1 MYSRII
7 NFTIDTAK
15 VNDFR
20 KDLNEKFLPRIQ
32 SQPGFVE
39 NIESL
44 DPTTGQ
50 FSCTTLWKTAA
61 DVENYHNGLFQEIAS
76 KLSPLMKGSPSIQTL
91 PVENSSV
98 HHVKTGMA
106 AA

>member
-1 MYSRII
+1 MVSRIVRCTV
-7 NFTIDTAK
+7 NPAKMNEFRTA
-15 VNDFR
+15 
-20 KDLNEKFLPRIQ
+20 LNEKFVPHIQ

-44 DPTTGQ
+44 DPATGQ
-50 FSCTTLWKTAA
+50 FTCITVWKTAA
-61 DVENYHNGLFQEIAS
+61 DVDNYHRGFFQEVAAAIT
-76 KLSPLMKGSPSIQTL
+76 PLCQAGPSVTTL

-98 HHVKTGMA
+98 HHVKAGRA